1 MWAKFIGFLQ
11 AGTSPEKLALACAT
25 GVVIGIVPV
34 WGVTTFICFGLAA
47 VLRINI
53 ALLQLVNYAMYPLQ
67 ILLVLPYIKSGE
79 YLFRLKPLPYGPM
92 ELLELFKTNMIAA
105 LGELGF
111 AILTGVGVWA
121 VTSIPLFVMV
131 YFSSL
136 AIFRKWKNNRNVPD
150 GTEKISDKA
159 YG

>member
-1 MWAKFIGFLQ
+1 MWNKFLGFLQ

-47 VLRINI
+47 ILRINV

-79 YLFRLKPLPYGPM
+79 YLFQLKPLPYGPLELM
-92 ELLELFKTNMIAA
+92 ELFTTNMLEA

-121 VTSIPLFVMV
+121 VTSVPLFALV

-136 AIFRKWKNNRNVPD
+136 ALFRKWKEKRNMPL
-150 GTEKISDKA
+150 A
-159 YG
+159 

>member
-1 MWAKFIGFLQ
+1 MKKMWNKFLGFLQ

-47 VLRINI
+47 ILRINV

-79 YLFRLKPLPYGPM
+79 YLFQLKPLPYGPLELM
-92 ELLELFKTNMIAA
+92 ELFTTNMLEA

-121 VTSIPLFVMV
+121 VTSVPLFALV

-136 AIFRKWKNNRNVPD
+136 ALFRKWKEKRNMPL
-150 GTEKISDKA
+150 A
-159 YG
+159 

>member
-1 MWAKFIGFLQ
+1 MGFLK
-11 AGTSPEKLALACAT
+11 AGTSPEKLALACAI

-47 VLRINI
+47 VLRINV

-79 YLFRLKPLPYGPM
+79 YLFQLKPLPYGSL
-92 ELLELFKTNMIAA
+92 ELMELFKTNLMAA

-121 VTSIPLFVMV
+121 VTSVPLFIII
-131 YFSSL
+131 YFASL
-136 AIFRKWKNNRNVPD
+136 ALFKKWNRNRNMQLD
-150 GTEKISDKA
+150 AEESSGKA

>member
-1 MWAKFIGFLQ
+1 MKKMWNKFLGFLQ

-47 VLRINI
+47 ILRINV

-79 YLFRLKPLPYGPM
+79 YLFQLKPLPYGPLELM
-92 ELLELFKTNMIAA
+92 ELFTTNMLDA

-121 VTSIPLFVMV
+121 VTSVPLFALV

-136 AIFRKWKNNRNVPD
+136 ALFRKWKEKRNMPL
-150 GTEKISDKA
+150 A
-159 YG
+159 